1 MTITLARSQ
10 VIDLT
15 KPFLNLGISIL
26 FKRPELKPPKLFS
39 FMAPLST
46 QVWYYML
53 ASYFG
58 MEVIFLIN
66 K

>member
-1 MTITLARSQ
+1 MTITLARAQ

-26 FKRPELKPPKLFS
+26 YKRPELKPPKLFS
-39 FMAPLST
+39 FMAPLSV

-58 MEVIFLIN
+58 KFVFF
-66 K
+66 